1 MCSRCF
7 FSIPISR
14 SGGCIPDVVVFF
26 VPGTP
31 LIWNSKDMCGFF
43 NGSDQSPIGS
53 DIGSESPKVF
63 PQLTSFGAR
72 FVSLSPL
79 CCRLG
84 SCSCLDFRRRG
95 AAIDGPGGVLIFPKA
110 NYLVYVLH

>member
-1 MCSRCF
+1 M
-7 FSIPISR
+7 PISR

-79 CCRLG
+79 CCRLI
-84 SCSCLDFRRRG
+84 LVLVLTFV
-95 AAIDGPGGVLIFPKA
+95 GGGQQSTALAVSLFFQKQIT
-110 NYLVYVLH
+110 